1 MLLGLAVGSHCEG
14 ALAGTAAVC
23 KHVETCRGVSVMS
36 TGDAS
41 PSSHIGDEAG
51 EQRVA
56 AVLAEYDMQA
66 SRCDDLT
73 KTVKRLLSELLESAD
88 IDVLSVTARTKKRD
102 SLETKLRGATGKYER
117 LWDVTD
123 IVGVRVITY
132 FADDVDRVAEV
143 VEAEFDIDEANSVDR
158 RAAIEPDRFGYIS
171 LHYIAQLPESRTALT
186 EMAQFRG
193 MPLEVQVRSVL
204 QHAWAEIE
212 HDLGYKSETNIPRL
226 LRRRFSRLAGTLELA
241 DDEFTRI
248 RRELAEYAATVGQR
262 VAAEPGTVSLDRESA
277 RVLLETS
284 VAVEALDKR
293 ISNELRLPIV
303 ENVELATLAAS
314 TSTNLQAAGFQTVAD
329 VEGALRD
336 RAEGIVRFARRWLN
350 RDQPDRAKVL
360 ERGISL
366 FYLAYVTVLDSR
378 SADRVL
384 TYLRDSS
391 IWEGEDYDE
400 VTKDL
405 LASYSE
411 EFGDT

>member
-1 MLLGLAVGSHCEG
+1 
-14 ALAGTAAVC
+14 
-23 KHVETCRGVSVMS
+23 
-36 TGDAS
+36 
-41 PSSHIGDEAG
+41 
-51 EQRVA
+51 
-56 AVLAEYDMQA
+56 
-66 SRCDDLT
+66 
-73 KTVKRLLSELLESAD
+73 
-88 IDVLSVTARTKKRD
+88 
-102 SLETKLRGATGKYER
+102 
-117 LWDVTD
+117 
-123 IVGVRVITY
+123 
-132 FADDVDRVAEV
+132 
-143 VEAEFDIDEANSVDR
+143 
-158 RAAIEPDRFGYIS
+158 
-171 LHYIAQLPESRTALT
+171 
-186 EMAQFRG
+186 

>member
-143 VEAEFDIDEANSVDR
+143 VEAEFDIDEANSADPTCCNR
-158 RAAIEPDRFGYIS
+158 TRPFRLYLAS
-171 LHYIAQLPESRTALT
+171 LHRATPGIAHRSNRNGP
-186 EMAQFRG
+186 
-193 MPLEVQVRSVL
+193 VQGHAVRSPGPFGSSTR
-204 QHAWAEIE
+204 
-212 HDLGYKSETNIPRL
+212 LGRN
-226 LRRRFSRLAGTLELA
+226 
-241 DDEFTRI
+241 
-248 RRELAEYAATVGQR
+248 
-262 VAAEPGTVSLDRESA
+262 
-277 RVLLETS
+277 
-284 VAVEALDKR
+284 
-293 ISNELRLPIV
+293 
-303 ENVELATLAAS
+303 
-314 TSTNLQAAGFQTVAD
+314 
-329 VEGALRD
+329 
-336 RAEGIVRFARRWLN
+336 
-350 RDQPDRAKVL
+350 
-360 ERGISL
+360 
-366 FYLAYVTVLDSR
+366 
-378 SADRVL
+378 
-384 TYLRDSS
+384 
-391 IWEGEDYDE
+391 
-400 VTKDL
+400 
-405 LASYSE
+405 
-411 EFGDT
+411 